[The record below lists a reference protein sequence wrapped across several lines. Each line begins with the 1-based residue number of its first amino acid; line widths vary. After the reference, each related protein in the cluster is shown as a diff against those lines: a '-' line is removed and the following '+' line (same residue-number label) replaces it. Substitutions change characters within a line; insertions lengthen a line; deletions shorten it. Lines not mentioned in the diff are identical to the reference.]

1 MLTLAKLVPI
11 NLEVEKQ
18 RFFAENG
25 NYNPQFEY
33 EDNFAREELII
44 NGLPKDNLLMLAE
57 RIVKEGA
64 KEQLEADAREKK
76 SQLLSQEEVTKKV
89 KVFLKLHNLDDRYAI
104 TWSSSFVARTS
115 ITATNIKLRIPAAF
129 RSNEDLLGML
139 YHEVGTHA
147 LRRVNYE
154 KQPWFKKK
162 KQFGFGSYL
171 KTEEGLAS
179 LHSLLPLENK
189 LAYGSALRY
198 LAVAHAQKESFAET
212 YKFVSQYIDDTERR
226 WAVTFKQKR
235 GLSDTSL
242 PGGYTKDLV
251 YFAGLVEVW
260 NYLNKRN
267 FDVEGLYFGKLSK
280 DDVEKAREM
289 NPTFEPLLPS
299 FYVTDKENYRRQMI
313 EIGQVN
319 HLL

>member
-1 MLTLAKLVPI
+1 MLTLSKLVPV
-11 NLEVEKQ
+11 NLEAEKQ
-18 RFFAENG
+18 RFFAENC
-25 NYNPQFEY
+25 NYNPRFEY
-33 EDNFAREELII
+33 EDNFTREELIA
-44 NGLPKDNLLMLAE
+44 NGLPKSELLDLAQK
-57 RIVKEGA
+57 IVKEGV
-64 KEQLEADAREKK
+64 KEQLEADALEKK
-76 SQLLSQEEVTKKV
+76 SELLSQEEVTKKV
-89 KVFLKLHNLDDRYAI
+89 KAFLKLHDLDERYSI

-129 RSNEDLLGML
+129 RSHEDLMGML

-198 LAVAHAQKESFAET
+198 LAVAHAQKESFIET
-212 YKFVSQYIDDTERR
+212 YKFVSQYIDDSERR

-235 GLSDTSL
+235 GLFDTSL

-260 NYLNKRN
+260 NYLNKKN
-267 FDVEGLYFGKLSK
+267 FEVDGLYFGKLSK
-280 DDVEKAREM
+280 EDVEKAREM
-289 NPTFEPLLPS
+289 NPTFEPLLPN
-299 FYVTDKENYRRQMI
+299 FYTTDKENYRRQMI
-313 EIGQVN
+313 EIGRVN

>member
-1 MLTLAKLVPI
+1 MLTLSKLVPV
-11 NLEVEKQ
+11 NLEAEKQ

-33 EDNFAREELII
+33 LDNFTREDLIV
-44 NGLPKDNLLMLAE
+44 NGLPKSELLDLAQ
-57 RIVKEGA
+57 RIVNEGV
-64 KEQLEADAREKK
+64 KEQLEADALEKK
-76 SQLLSQEEVTKKV
+76 SELLSQEEVTKKV
-89 KVFLKLHNLDDRYAI
+89 KAFLMLHDLDERYTI

-129 RSNEDLLGML
+129 RSHEDLLGML

-212 YKFVSQYIDDTERR
+212 YKFVSQYIDDSERR

-267 FDVEGLYFGKLSK
+267 FEVEGLYFGKLSK

-289 NPTFEPLLPS
+289 NPTFVPLLPT
-299 FYVTDKENYRRQMI
+299 FYAADQENYRRQMLK
-313 EIGQVN
+313 IGQIN
-319 HLL
+319 HLI